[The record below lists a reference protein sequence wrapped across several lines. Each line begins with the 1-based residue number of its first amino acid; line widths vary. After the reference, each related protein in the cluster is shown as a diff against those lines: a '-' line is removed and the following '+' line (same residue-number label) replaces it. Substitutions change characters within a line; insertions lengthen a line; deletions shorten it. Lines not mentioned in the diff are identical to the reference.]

1 MNKNGGIKL
10 HKRIAVLLL
19 ALFIFIG
26 RFSRAAL
33 ADKAWEGDSLKKLS
47 HEERLNKQMES
58 LQENMARLE
67 REIAKLKE
75 DNFRMLKIPPMTTI

>member
-1 MNKNGGIKL
+1 M
-10 HKRIAVLLL
+10 
-19 ALFIFIG
+19 
-26 RFSRAAL
+26 